1 MIHISYSQRISVISS
16 RNSEKCKNRL
26 LSSSSA
32 QQQKKKNPIIIVDLV
47 NRQKVFIKIWIIE
60 FNRCRHKKSVSRVRE
75 AYRWVIYCAFRC
87 RQASRSFIAWKTKVF
102 FLSTRSILMGVVLRR
117 FRQRVNSLRTRFTRN
132 REREWAREERK
143 RKEKDCCEI
152 TRGPPNCCASVIAR
166 SLREIARLENILT
179 RRIFAMETRVSC
191 NEQS

>member
-1 MIHISYSQRISVISS
+1 M
-16 RNSEKCKNRL
+16 
-26 LSSSSA
+26 
-32 QQQKKKNPIIIVDLV
+32 DLV

-60 FNRCRHKKSVSRVRE
+60 SNRCRHKKSVSRVRE